1 MEKVTSRK
9 MSVDYFEKEGEIW
22 VAEAQLADDEHNI
35 TLTVELDMACMTI
48 TDAKIKYL
56 RFPMDTCPLIE
67 KRAGELVGLKVDGEF
82 TRNAMKI
89 FMGPYG
95 CPNIMTLL
103 NISMPGIIYFYYP
116 HKIQTGEMHQ
126 EEWDGIVRGELKNAC
141 LAHTM
146 L

>member
-1 MEKVTSRK
+1 MEKVTGRGF
-9 MSVDYFEKEGEIW
+9 SVDYYEKEEEIW
-22 VAEAQLADDEHNI
+22 VAESHISDDMHDI
-35 TLTVELDMACMTI
+35 TLTVELDMAAMTI
-48 TDAKIKYL
+48 TDAKIKFT
-56 RFPMDTCPLIE
+56 RFPLDTCPLIE
-67 KRAGELVGLKVDGEF
+67 KKAAELIGIKVDNDF
-82 TRNAMKI
+82 SRNVMKV

-103 NISMPGIIYFYYP
+103 NVSIPGIIYYYCP
-116 HKIQTGEMHQ
+116 HKIKTGKMTK

>member
-1 MEKVTSRK
+1 MQKVTGRN
-9 MSVDYFEKEGEIW
+9 MDVDYFEKEEEIW
-22 VAEAQLADDEHNI
+22 VAVSHLSDEEHDI
-35 TLTVELDMACMTI
+35 TLTVELDMAKMTV
-48 TDAKIKYL
+48 TDAEIKFN

-67 KRAGELVGLKVDGEF
+67 KKAGELVGIKVDGEF
-82 TRNAMKI
+82 ARNAMRI

-95 CPNIMTLL
+95 CPNILTLL
-103 NISMPGIIYFYYP
+103 NISIPGIIYYYYP
-116 HKIQTGEMHQ
+116 HKIKTGKMTQ

>member
-1 MEKVTSRK
+1 MQKVTGRK
-9 MSVDYFEKEGEIW
+9 MSVEYFEKEGEIW
-22 VAEAQLADDEHNI
+22 IAESRLADDDHDI
-35 TLTVELDMACMTI
+35 TLTVEIDMACMTV
-48 TDAKIKYL
+48 TEAKIKFS
-56 RFPMDTCPLIE
+56 RFPLDTCPLIE
-67 KRAGELVGLKVDGEF
+67 KKAGELVGIKVDGEF
-82 TRNAMKI
+82 TRNAMRI

-95 CPNIMTLL
+95 CPNILTLL

-116 HKIQTGEMHQ
+116 HKIKTGKMSP

>member
-1 MEKVTSRK
+1 
-9 MSVDYFEKEGEIW
+9 MSVDYYEKEGEIW
-22 VAEAQLADDEHNI
+22 VAESHLADDHHDI
-35 TLTVELDMACMTI
+35 TLTVEIDMAVMTV
-48 TDAKIKYL
+48 TDAKIRFN

-67 KRAGELVGLKVDGEF
+67 KKAGELAGLKVDGEF

-95 CPNIMTLL
+95 CPNILTLL

-116 HKIQTGEMHQ
+116 HKIKTGDMTPEQ
-126 EEWDGIVRGELKNAC
+126 WDGIVRGELKNAC